1 MTPALDKKITFREQ
15 MAELQSRLRSLDFRI
30 VGAERF
36 LSARPG
42 YGPTISRYNLLCHS
56 RSEVLTKIR
65 KLKERMGSDGL
76 PA

>member
-1 MTPALDKKITFREQ
+1 MTHSLDKQITFREQ
-15 MAELQSRLRSLDFRI
+15 MAELQSRLKSLDFRI

-42 YGPTISRYNLLCHS
+42 HTPTISRYNLLCHS

-65 KLKERMGSDGL
+65 RLKERMK
-76 PA
+76 